1 MTKSNKT
8 ETSVEAALDDPVLG
22 EDLQVH
28 IGRKLRAVY
37 DEVAN
42 EAVPERFLRLLDEL
56 ERKQGGRS

>member
-1 MTKSNKT
+1 MTQSKTT
-8 ETSVEAALDDPVLG
+8 ETIVEAATGEPVLG

-42 EAVPERFLRLLDEL
+42 EAVPERFLKLLDEL
-56 ERKQGGRS
+56 ERKQGVRS